1 MSRNNN
7 RFSQLNGFD
16 VGSRYA
22 RRHPEMAENRGVPG
36 TLYKGLSREFQ
47 NQKLNRGRKKH

>member
-22 RRHPEMAENRGVPG
+22 RRHPERAENRGVPG

-47 NQKLNRGRKKH
+47 IQKLNKRGKKH

>member
-22 RRHPEMAENRGVPG
+22 RRHPENRGVPG

-47 NQKLNRGRKKH
+47 IQKLNKRGKRH

>member
-16 VGSRYA
+16 FGSRYA

-47 NQKLNRGRKKH
+47 NQKLNRGRKRR

>member
-7 RFSQLNGFD
+7 RFSRINGFD
-16 VGSRYA
+16 VGARYA
-22 RRHPEMAENRGVPG
+22 RRHPERAQNRGVPG

-47 NQKLNRGRKKH
+47 MQKVNRRRKRR